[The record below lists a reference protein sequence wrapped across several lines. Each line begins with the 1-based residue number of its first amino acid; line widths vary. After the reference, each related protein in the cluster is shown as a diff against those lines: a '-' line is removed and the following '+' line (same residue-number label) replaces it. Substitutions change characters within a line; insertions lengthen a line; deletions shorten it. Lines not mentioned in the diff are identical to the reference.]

1 MPSSPK
7 VRVAVVGAGYF
18 SQYHY
23 DAWSR
28 LPEATLA
35 AACDRDPQR
44 LAAKARAF
52 KIERTYADA
61 ATMIAAASPDL
72 LDIVTPPETHAELVA
87 LACDRCIDAICQKPL
102 APSAGEAEA
111 IAARAEA
118 AGIRLVVHENFR
130 FMPWFAEAKRLAETG
145 EFGEIYALQFRLRPG
160 DGQGPEAYLQRQPY
174 FRKMPR
180 FLIHETGIHF
190 IDTFRFLLGEPTAVC
205 ASLQRR
211 NPAIVGEDSGYALF
225 EFEGG
230 RRALLD
236 ANRLVGHP
244 AANPRLTMGEFLL
257 EGSAGRLRL
266 DGEGRLWRHQIGES
280 EERPH
285 AYAWDGRNFGG
296 DCVYRCQKAIL
307 EALQAGR
314 SPPNIARD
322 YLRNISVE
330 EGLYRSSQT
339 GCRVEV

>member
-1 MPSSPK
+1 MPRSSK

-23 DAWSR
+23 DAWKR
-28 LPEATLA
+28 LPEATLS

-44 LAAKARAF
+44 LAATARAF
-52 KIERTYADA
+52 GIGRTYTEA
-61 ATMIAAASPDL
+61 ATMIDAASPDL

-87 LACDRCIDAICQKPL
+87 LACERGIDAICQKPL
-102 APSAGEAEA
+102 APSAGEAET

-130 FMPWFAEAKRLAETG
+130 FMPWFVEAKRLADAG
-145 EFGEIYALQFRLRPG
+145 ALGEIYALQFRLRPG

-190 IDTFRFLLGEPTAVC
+190 IDTFRFLLGEPTAVY

-211 NPAIVGEDSGYALF
+211 NPAIAGEDAGYALF

-236 ANRLVGHP
+236 ANRLADHP

-266 DGEGRLWRHQIGES
+266 DGEGRLWRRQTGET
-280 EERPH
+280 EELPH
-285 AYAWDGRNFGG
+285 PYAWDSRNFGG

-307 EALQAGR
+307 EALHAGG
-314 SPPNIARD
+314 SPPNTARA
-322 YLRNISVE
+322 YLRNIAVE
-330 EGLYRSSQT
+330 EGLYRSSET
-339 GCRVEV
+339 GRRVEV